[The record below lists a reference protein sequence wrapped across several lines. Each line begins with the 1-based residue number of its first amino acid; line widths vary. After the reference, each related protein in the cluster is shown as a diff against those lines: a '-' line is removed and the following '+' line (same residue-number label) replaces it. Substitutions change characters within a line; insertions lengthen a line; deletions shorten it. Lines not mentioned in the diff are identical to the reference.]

1 MNAQHTILY
10 DRDCGICQWAMEWV
24 VRLDKKRRFAC
35 VPSQEADLGALA
47 PGLSAERCATE
58 MVVVSATGEVCGGG
72 DAVRFISRRLPLM
85 NLVWPLMEAPGLRQ
99 AVDRGYRWIAENRL
113 RLSVKL
119 GRDACPRPPD
129 KK

>member
-1 MNAQHTILY
+1 MSEQHTVLF

-24 VRLDKKRRFAC
+24 GRLDRKKRFTC
-35 VPSQEADLGALA
+35 IPYQDADLAAFAPALT
-47 PGLSAERCATE
+47 AERCAVE

-85 NLVWPLMEAPGLRQ
+85 NLVWPFMEAPGLRQ

-113 RLSVKL
+113 RLSVKM
-119 GRDACPRPPD
+119 GRKACPRPLD
-129 KK
+129 KE